1 MKVLLINDKKETTEK
16 LSKFFTDKGF
26 SIHSS
31 NDPMKG
37 LNLIRQAKF
46 DVVLLDVNMQVANGF
61 GIIELLAS
69 DDILKNQ
76 NIFIFSEE
84 DIPEIQVKNFLRR
97 DGINGFLKKPT
108 DPEELL
114 AVINC

>member
-1 MKVLLINDKKETTEK
+1 MKVLLFNEKEETTEK
-16 LSKFFTDKGF
+16 LSKFFTEKGF

-37 LNLIRQAKF
+37 LNLIRQVKF
-46 DVVLLDVNMQVANGF
+46 DIILLDVNMQVAKGF

-84 DIPEIQVKNFLRR
+84 DVPEIQVKNFLRR
-97 DGINGFLKKPT
+97 DGINGFLKKHT
-108 DPEELL
+108 DAEELL
-114 AVINC
+114 SVINC